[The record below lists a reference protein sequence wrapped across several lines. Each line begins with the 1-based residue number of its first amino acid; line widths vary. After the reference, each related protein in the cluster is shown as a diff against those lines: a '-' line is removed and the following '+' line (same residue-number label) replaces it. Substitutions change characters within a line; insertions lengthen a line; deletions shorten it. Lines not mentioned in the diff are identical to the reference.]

1 MSSEAEAWLPLVT
14 ADRDRLVRLARED
27 RAALIDCLKALGL
40 TKVGQRARAEAW
52 CLQQSA
58 APSTQ
63 AGPRPPPAPSTQAT
77 TRPPPSSTAKEIRT
91 YAPISINRTLVRFRL
106 YSPARSS
113 QPVPCYESPDTSSRV
128 VERLV
133 SYGHP
138 ITGSAEFEAANGEP
152 WVRVI
157 APADGFVQLA
167 LVAPIGSGVQTYE
180 LAPRP
185 STMLPEPPRSPDAD
199 VTFTVT
205 FNGRLDVFLG
215 AMSSV
220 LTALEPSELST
231 VDAWV
236 VVCDGGASYEHR
248 DIVQRAF
255 PWMTFVGKGRALH
268 RHPFSLN
275 MLLASFVRTRY
286 WLMWEDDWTL
296 PIGGQVLSR
305 ARDVL
310 ESAGVQQV
318 AVNGAWLDDSEALSR
333 SVTAAGTAYAEI
345 VYPEADRSRVRGYT
359 GLGHLEALVRAYNA
373 GKAL

>member
-1 MSSEAEAWLPLVT
+1 
-14 ADRDRLVRLARED
+14 
-27 RAALIDCLKALGL
+27 
-40 TKVGQRARAEAW
+40 
-52 CLQQSA
+52 
-58 APSTQ
+58 
-63 AGPRPPPAPSTQAT
+63 
-77 TRPPPSSTAKEIRT
+77 
-91 YAPISINRTLVRFRL
+91 
-106 YSPARSS
+106 
-113 QPVPCYESPDTSSRV
+113 
-128 VERLV
+128 
-133 SYGHP
+133 
-138 ITGSAEFEAANGEP
+138 
-152 WVRVI
+152 
-157 APADGFVQLA
+157 
-167 LVAPIGSGVQTYE
+167 
-180 LAPRP
+180 
-185 STMLPEPPRSPDAD
+185 
-199 VTFTVT
+199 
-205 FNGRLDVFLG
+205 LDVFLG

-373 GKAL
+373 GNSGAPQGMQSKLLDRGVEPLMWPLYSNQPSLNDAAFLRGLLPFSEDPSLNRADHEYWRFEFEFALRFVKAGGRKATLTEGHTARQVQAKTSSRSHLGAR